1 MVRFAVEITNKYLKK
16 DQRGRLY
23 LEKSAFMLKFQISP
37 FCIFAMKTL
46 LIDDHI
52 LFSTALQQL
61 LRHGCGL
68 KKVTHTDDAL
78 EALNILK
85 EDPKIELVLVDMNMP
100 VVDGIDFLRALEHH
114 NIEVLTAMITANEEP
129 KLLKEALKAGAK
141 GIIPKHSTLEEM
153 KQAITQIT
161 HDEYYLPDYLRIKI
175 NHLPTKKHPSSNM
188 LSEQQKHILLLINKG
203 HPEQRMATLL
213 NINITAVRNRT
224 TALFN
229 ALGVSSRGECL
240 SYAKQHGLLEG

>member
-1 MVRFAVEITNKYLKK
+1 
-16 DQRGRLY
+16 
-23 LEKSAFMLKFQISP
+23 
-37 FCIFAMKTL
+37 MKTL

-68 KKVTHTDDAL
+68 KKVIHTDDAL
-78 EALNILK
+78 EALDILK
-85 EDPKIELVLVDMNMP
+85 ADPKIRLVLVDMNMP

-129 KLLKEALKAGAK
+129 KLLKEAIKAGAK

-161 HDEYYLPDYLRIKI
+161 HGEYYLPDYLRIKI
-175 NHLPTKKHPSSNM
+175 NHVAAKKRPNQV
-188 LSEQQKHILLLINKG
+188 LEKQQQHVLYLLNKG

-213 NINITAVRNRT
+213 NINLAAIRNRT
-224 TALFN
+224 AALFN
-229 ALGVSSRGECL
+229 TLGVSSRGECL

>member
-1 MVRFAVEITNKYLKK
+1 
-16 DQRGRLY
+16 
-23 LEKSAFMLKFQISP
+23 
-37 FCIFAMKTL
+37 MKTL

-78 EALNILK
+78 EALEILK
-85 EDPKIELVLVDMNMP
+85 ADPKIRLVLVDMNMP

-114 NIEVLTAMITANEEP
+114 NIEVLTAMITANEDP
-129 KLLKEALKAGAK
+129 KLLKEALSSGAK

-153 KQAITQIT
+153 KQAITKIT
-161 HDEYYLPDYLRIKI
+161 HGEYYLPDYLRIKI
-175 NHLPTKKHPSSNM
+175 DHLAAKKRPNSNM
-188 LSEQQKHILLLINKG
+188 LSEQQQVLYLLNKG

-213 NINITAVRNRT
+213 NINITAVRNRI

-240 SYAKQHGLLEG
+240 SCAKQHGLLEN